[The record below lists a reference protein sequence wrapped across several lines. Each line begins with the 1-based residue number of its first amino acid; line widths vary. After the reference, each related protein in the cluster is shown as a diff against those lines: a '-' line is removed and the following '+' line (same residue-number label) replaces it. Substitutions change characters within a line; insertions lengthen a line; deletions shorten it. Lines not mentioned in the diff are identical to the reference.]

1 MTRRTPRRGFT
12 LLELLIAI
20 SVLSLVS
27 IIAWRGLDTLV
38 TTRERLAPEGDDVR
52 ALLTAFGQL
61 ERDLAHVP
69 NPTLFALASDPVQ
82 VRLATGGPVLEILR
96 IAPPDDSGALAVQQ
110 VFYRVADGAL
120 LRQATPATRAL
131 RPFEA
136 AEFSNVQ
143 LLRNVTAMRVRVWR
157 PGPGWVDPGQSGPQ
171 PPGPAVGPLQGVELS
186 IDRADGKTYRRVL
199 LVG

>member
-1 MTRRTPRRGFT
+1 MIRRVPLRGFT

-61 ERDLAHVP
+61 ERDLAHIAS
-69 NPTLFALASDPVQ
+69 PTLFALASNPVQ
-82 VRLATGGPVLEILR
+82 VRLATSGQVIEIVR
-96 IAPPDDSGALAVQQ
+96 IAPPDESGALAIQQ
-110 VFYRVADGAL
+110 VFYRVDDGAL
-120 LRQATPATRAL
+120 LRQATPATRAP
-131 RPFEA
+131 RPVEA
-136 AEFSNVQ
+136 AEFSNVR
-143 LLRNVTAMRVRVWR
+143 LLDKVTAMRVRLWQ
-157 PGPGWVDPGQSGPQ
+157 PGSGWVAPGLAGPQ
-171 PPGPAVGPLQGVELS
+171 PPGQAAVPPQGIEVNVE
-186 IDRADGKTYRRVL
+186 RTDGKTYRRVL

>member
-1 MTRRTPRRGFT
+1 MIRRAPLRGFT

-61 ERDLAHVP
+61 ERDLAHVA
-69 NPTLFALASDPVQ
+69 NPTLFALASNPVQ
-82 VRLATGGPVLEILR
+82 VRLATSGQVLEIVR
-96 IAPPDDSGALAVQQ
+96 IAPPDESGALAVQQ
-110 VFYRVADGAL
+110 VFYRVDDGAL

-131 RPFEA
+131 RPVEA
-136 AEFSNVQ
+136 AEFSNVR
-143 LLRNVTAMRVRVWR
+143 LLGNVRAMRVRLWQ
-157 PGPGWVDPGQSGPQ
+157 PGPGWVAPGQAGPQ
-171 PPGPAVGPLQGVELS
+171 PPGQAAVPPQGIEVNVE
-186 IDRADGKTYRRVL
+186 RTDGKTYRRVL

>member
-1 MTRRTPRRGFT
+1 MMRRVRPRGFT

-38 TTRERLAPEGDDVR
+38 ATRERLAPEGDDVR

-61 ERDLAHVP
+61 ERDLAHVA
-69 NPTLFALASDPVQ
+69 NPTLFALASNPVQ

-96 IAPPDDSGALAVQQ
+96 IAPPDESGALALQQ
-110 VFYRVADGAL
+110 VFYRVDDGAL

-131 RPFEA
+131 APVEA
-136 AEFSNVQ
+136 AQFSNVR
-143 LLRNVTAMRVRVWR
+143 LLGAVKTMRVRLWQ
-157 PGPGWVDPGQSGPQ
+157 PGPGWVAPGQAGPQ
-171 PPGPAVGPLQGVELS
+171 PPGQAALPPQGVEVS
-186 IDRADGKTYRRVL
+186 VERADGKTYRRVL

>member
-1 MTRRTPRRGFT
+1 MIRRTPRRGFT

-38 TTRERLAPEGDDVR
+38 ATRERLAPEGDDVR

-61 ERDLAHVP
+61 ERDAAHVV
-69 NPTLFALASDPVQ
+69 NPTLFALATNPVQ
-82 VRLATGGPVLEILR
+82 VRLATSGQVLEIVR
-96 IAPPDDSGALAVQQ
+96 IAPPDGSGALAVQQ
-110 VFYRVADGAL
+110 VFYRVDDGAL

-131 RPFEA
+131 APVDA
-136 AEFSNVQ
+136 AQLSNVR
-143 LLRNVTAMRVRVWR
+143 LLGAVASLRVRLWQ
-157 PGPGWVDPGQSGPQ
+157 PGVGWVAADQPGSPAPAQAAVPPQ
-171 PPGPAVGPLQGVELS
+171 GIEVS
-186 IDRADGKTYRRVL
+186 IERSDGKTYRRVL

>member
-1 MTRRTPRRGFT
+1 MTGRAPLRGFT

-38 TTRERLAPEGDDVR
+38 TTRERLGPEGDDVR

-61 ERDLAHVP
+61 ERDLAHVA
-69 NPTLFALASDPVQ
+69 NPTLFALASNPVQ
-82 VRLATGGPVLEILR
+82 VRLATSGQVLEIVR
-96 IAPPDDSGALAVQQ
+96 IAPPDESGALAVQQ
-110 VFYRVADGAL
+110 VFYRVDDGAL

-131 RPFEA
+131 RPVEA
-136 AEFSNVQ
+136 AEFSNVR
-143 LLRNVTAMRVRVWR
+143 LLGNVRAMRVRLWQ
-157 PGPGWVDPGQSGPQ
+157 PGPGWVAPGQAGPQ
-171 PPGPAVGPLQGVELS
+171 PPGQAATPPQGVEV
-186 IDRADGKTYRRVL
+186 DVERTDGKTYRRVL

>member
-1 MTRRTPRRGFT
+1 MTPRAPRRGFT

-61 ERDLAHVP
+61 ERDLAHVA

-82 VRLATGGPVLEILR
+82 VRLATGGPVLEIVR
-96 IAPPDDSGALAVQQ
+96 IAPPDASGALAVQQ

-120 LRQATPATRAL
+120 LRQATPATRVL

-136 AEFSNVQ
+136 AEFSNAQ
-143 LLRNVTAMRVRVWR
+143 LLRNVTAMRVRLWQS
-157 PGPGWVDPGQSGPQ
+157 GAGWVAPGQPGPQ
-171 PPGPAVGPLQGVELS
+171 PPGQAVGPLQGVEVS
-186 IDRADGKTYRRVL
+186 VDRADGKTYRRVL

>member
-1 MTRRTPRRGFT
+1 MTRRARLRGFT

-52 ALLTAFGQL
+52 ALLTAFGQI
-61 ERDLAHVP
+61 ERDLAHVA
-69 NPTLFALASDPVQ
+69 NPTLFALASNPVQ
-82 VRLATGGPVLEILR
+82 VRLAAAGQVLEIVR
-96 IAPPDDSGALAVQQ
+96 IAPPDESGALAVQQ
-110 VFYRVADGAL
+110 VFYRVDDGAL

-131 RPFEA
+131 GPVEA
-136 AEFSNVQ
+136 SQFSNVRV
-143 LLRNVTAMRVRVWR
+143 LGDVRAMRVRLWQ
-157 PGPGWVDPGQSGPQ
+157 PGPGWVAPGQAGSQ
-171 PPGPAVGPLQGVELS
+171 PPGRAAVPPPGIEVSVE
-186 IDRADGKTYRRVL
+186 RTDGKTYRRVL

>member
-1 MTRRTPRRGFT
+1 MTRRVPVRGFT

-61 ERDLAHVP
+61 ERDLAHVAS
-69 NPTLFALASDPVQ
+69 PTLFALASNPVQ
-82 VRLATGGPVLEILR
+82 VRLATSGPVLEILR
-96 IAPPDDSGALAVQQ
+96 IAPPDESGALAVQQ
-110 VFYRVADGAL
+110 VFYRVDDGAL

-131 RPFEA
+131 GPVEA
-136 AEFSNVQ
+136 AEFSNVR
-143 LLRNVTAMRVRVWR
+143 LLGAVKSMRVRLWLPGAGWVEPGQAVPQQ
-157 PGPGWVDPGQSGPQ
+157 PGPGV
-171 PPGPAVGPLQGVELS
+171 ALLQGIEVSVE
-186 IDRADGKTYRRVL
+186 RADGKTYRRVL

>member
-1 MTRRTPRRGFT
+1 MTRRAPLRGFT

-38 TTRERLAPEGDDVR
+38 ATRERLAPEGDDVR
-52 ALLTAFGQL
+52 SLLTAFGQL
-61 ERDLAHVP
+61 ERDLAHVA
-69 NPTLFALASDPVQ
+69 NPTVFALASDPVQ
-82 VRLATGGPVLEILR
+82 VRLATAGPVLEILR

-110 VFYRVADGAL
+110 VFYRVEDGAL

-136 AEFSNVQ
+136 AELSNTR
-143 LLRNVTAMRVRVWR
+143 LLGNVKSMRVRWWI
-157 PGPGWVDPGQSGPQ
+157 PGSGWLGPGQTWPRPPSREAALPQ
-171 PPGPAVGPLQGVELS
+171 GIEVS